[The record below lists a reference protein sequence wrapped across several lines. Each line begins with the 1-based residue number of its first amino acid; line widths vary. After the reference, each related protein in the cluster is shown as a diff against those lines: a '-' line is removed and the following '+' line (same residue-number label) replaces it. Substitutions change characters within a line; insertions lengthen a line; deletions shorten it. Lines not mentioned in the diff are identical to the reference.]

1 LSSANPRQLAFSVL
15 CRVDE
20 GAYADLALDAAFQQ
34 SARLDPRDRGLA
46 TELVYGTLRRRG
58 RLDFALA
65 RLSGKPLAKVEPRV
79 LNLLRLGAYQI
90 LFLDKVPAPAAVH
103 ETVELARREQ
113 LERATGFINGILR
126 NLIRQR
132 EEIPWPDATEPVVYL
147 EKLAAFPHWLA
158 RSWPRRFGGEAA
170 VALADALLQP
180 APFTVRVNTLKIGR
194 EDFLAELSSRGLEGT
209 PTRFAPEGVVI
220 GHRGGASLPGDA
232 EGWYQVQDEASMLIA
247 HLLAPKPGEK
257 ILDACAAPGGKT
269 THLCALGDNAVEVL
283 ALDLHPQRARLVT
296 SGAARLGCRGI
307 TARAWDLTQPPPFLA
322 PASFDAILVDAPCS
336 GLGVLR
342 RNPEIRW
349 RRTAADIAQ
358 MAEQQRAILAN
369 TATLVKP
376 GGRLLYSVCTLTE
389 EETDG
394 VVQAFLAT
402 HPDFVA
408 DDLRESVPPA
418 WRELFGEDGRL
429 RTWRR
434 ADTGMDA
441 FFAAALRR
449 RPL

>member
-1 LSSANPRQLAFSVL
+1 MSSANPRQLAFSVL

>member
-1 LSSANPRQLAFSVL
+1 MPSANPRQLAFSVL

-34 SARLDPRDRGLA
+34 ETHLDPRDRGLA

-65 RLSGKPLAKVEPRV
+65 RLCSKPLAKVEPRV

-158 RSWPRRFGGEAA
+158 RSWTQRFGGEAA

-180 APFTVRVNTLKIGR
+180 APFTVRVNTLKISR
-194 EDFLAELSSRGLEGT
+194 ENFLDQLKSRGMDGT
-209 PTRFAPEGVVI
+209 PTLFAPEGVVI
-220 GHRGGASLPGDA
+220 SHRGGAALPGDS

-269 THLCALGDNAVEVL
+269 THLCALGGNELEVL

-322 PASFDAILVDAPCS
+322 SASFDAILVDAPCS

-349 RRTAADIAQ
+349 RRTAADIAH
-358 MAEQQRAILAN
+358 MAEQQQAILAN
-369 TATLVKP
+369 TAALVKP

-394 VVQAFLAT
+394 VVQAFLAA
-402 HPDFVA
+402 HSDFVA
-408 DDLRESVPPA
+408 EDLRESVPLA

-429 RTWRR
+429 RTWLRSD
-434 ADTGMDA
+434 AGMDA
-441 FFAAALRR
+441 FFAVALRCH
-449 RPL
+449 PL

>member
-1 LSSANPRQLAFSVL
+1 
-15 CRVDE
+15 
-20 GAYADLALDAAFQQ
+20 
-34 SARLDPRDRGLA
+34 
-46 TELVYGTLRRRG
+46 
-58 RLDFALA
+58 
-65 RLSGKPLAKVEPRV
+65 
-79 LNLLRLGAYQI
+79 
-90 LFLDKVPAPAAVH
+90 
-103 ETVELARREQ
+103 
-113 LERATGFINGILR
+113 
-126 NLIRQR
+126 
-132 EEIPWPDATEPVVYL
+132 
-147 EKLAAFPHWLA
+147 
-158 RSWPRRFGGEAA
+158 
-170 VALADALLQP
+170 
-180 APFTVRVNTLKIGR
+180 
-194 EDFLAELSSRGLEGT
+194 
-209 PTRFAPEGVVI
+209 
-220 GHRGGASLPGDA
+220 
-232 EGWYQVQDEASMLIA
+232 MLIA

-269 THLCALGDNAVEVL
+269 THLCALGGNELEVL

-307 TARAWDLTQPPPFLA
+307 TARAWDLTPLPPFLA

-358 MAEQQRAILAN
+358 MAEQQRTLLAN
-369 TATLVKP
+369 TATLVKS

-394 VVQAFLAT
+394 VVQAFLAA
-402 HPDFVA
+402 HSDFVA
-408 DDLRESVPPA
+408 EDLRESVPLA

-434 ADTGMDA
+434 ADSGMDA

>member
-1 LSSANPRQLAFSVL
+1 MPSANPRQLAFSVL

-34 SARLDPRDRGLA
+34 ETHLDPRDRGLA

-65 RLSGKPLAKVEPRV
+65 RLCSKPLAKVEPRV

-158 RSWPRRFGGEAA
+158 RSWTQRFGGEAA

-180 APFTVRVNTLKIGR
+180 APFTVRVNTLKISR
-194 EDFLAELSSRGLEGT
+194 ENFLDQLKSRGMDGT
-209 PTRFAPEGVVI
+209 PTLFAPEGVVI
-220 GHRGGASLPGDA
+220 SHRGGAALPGDS

-269 THLCALGDNAVEVL
+269 THLCALGGNELEVL

-307 TARAWDLTQPPPFLA
+307 TARACDLTQLPPFLA

-358 MAEQQRAILAN
+358 MAEQQQAILAN
-369 TATLVKP
+369 TAALVKP

-394 VVQAFLAT
+394 VVQAFLAA
-402 HPDFVA
+402 HSDFVA
-408 DDLRESVPPA
+408 EDLRESVPLA

-429 RTWRR
+429 RTWLRSD
-434 ADTGMDA
+434 AGMDA
-441 FFAAALRR
+441 FFAVALRCH
-449 RPL
+449 PL

>member
-1 LSSANPRQLAFSVL
+1 MSSANPRQLAFSVL

-369 TATLVKP
+369 TATLVKL

>member
-1 LSSANPRQLAFSVL
+1 MSSSNPRQLAFSVL
-15 CRVDE
+15 GRVDE

-34 SARLDPRDRGLA
+34 EAHLDPRDRGLA

-65 RLSGKPLAKVEPRV
+65 VLCSKPLAKVEPRV

-103 ETVELARREQ
+103 ETVELARQEK

-132 EEIPWPDATEPVVYL
+132 QELPWPDAAEPVVYL

-158 RSWPRRFGGEAA
+158 RSWVRRFGGAAA
-170 VALADALLQP
+170 VALAEALLQP
-180 APFTVRVNTLKIGR
+180 APFTVRVNTLKLPR
-194 EDFLAELSSRGLEGT
+194 EAFLDELERRGIEAR
-209 PTRFAPEGVVI
+209 PTAYAPEGVVI
-220 GHRGGASLPGDA
+220 GHRGGAALPGDG

-247 HLLAPKPGEK
+247 HLLAPKAGEK

-269 THLCALGDNAVEVL
+269 THLCALGNNAVEVL
-283 ALDLHPQRARLVT
+283 ALDLHPQRVRLVT
-296 SGAARLGCRGI
+296 SGADRLGCRGI
-307 TARAWDLTQPPPFLA
+307 VARAWDLTTPPEFLV
-322 PASFDAILVDAPCS
+322 PASFDAVLVDAPCS

-349 RRTAADIAQ
+349 RRTAADITR

-369 TATLVKP
+369 AAPLLKP

-394 VVQAFLAT
+394 VLSDFLAKR
-402 HPDFVA
+402 PDFILEDA
-408 DDLRESVPPA
+408 RESVPPF
-418 WRELFGEDGRL
+418 WGELFGEDGCL
-429 RTWRR
+429 RTWLRLD
-434 ADTGMDA
+434 AGMDA
-441 FFAAALRR
+441 FFAARLRR

>member
-1 LSSANPRQLAFSVL
+1 MSSANPRQLAFSVL

-34 SARLDPRDRGLA
+34 EARLDPRDRGLA
-46 TELVYGTLRRRG
+46 TELVYGILRRRG

-65 RLSGKPLAKVEPRV
+65 RLCSKPLAKVEPRV

-158 RSWPRRFGGEAA
+158 RSWAQRFGGEAA

-194 EDFLAELSSRGLEGT
+194 EEFLDQLKSCGMDGT
-209 PTRFAPEGVVI
+209 PTLFAPEGVVI
-220 GHRGGASLPGDA
+220 SHRGGAALPGDS

-269 THLCALGDNAVEVL
+269 THICALGGNDLEVL

-307 TARAWDLTQPPPFLA
+307 SARAWDLTQPPPFLA
-322 PASFDAILVDAPCS
+322 PTSFDAILVDAPCS

-349 RRTAADIAQ
+349 RRTAADIAH
-358 MAEQQRAILAN
+358 MAEQQQAILAN

-394 VVQAFLAT
+394 VLKAFLAA

-408 DDLRESVPPA
+408 EDLRESVPPA

-434 ADTGMDA
+434 SATGMDA
-441 FFAAALRR
+441 FFAVALRR